1 MELLGWVGGLGP
13 LDWVAGCQE
22 GLNRVGESWP
32 GPLSSRPSLERYRG
46 AAQGA
51 GPAGGGCRGCRE
63 RIGHFP
69 RILSGGFWQPDSCM
83 REPVRVSS
91 GEGAKLCAGDLVCRH
106 RGEGS
111 QGAENVGWVAP
122 RSRKEASDN
131 YICHSSVT
139 CSRGGGETMFWIRRL
154 YDSSQS
160 PKPGELLGR
169 AFLLALLECP
179 CPFPR
184 P

>member
-1 MELLGWVGGLGP
+1 MGSWGFPEGGEEKWEVELLGWVGGLGP

-69 RILSGGFWQPDSCM
+69 RI
-83 REPVRVSS
+83 
-91 GEGAKLCAGDLVCRH
+91 DLPH
-106 RGEGS
+106 G
-111 QGAENVGWVAP
+111 
-122 RSRKEASDN
+122 
-131 YICHSSVT
+131 
-139 CSRGGGETMFWIRRL
+139 
-154 YDSSQS
+154 QS
-160 PKPGELLGR
+160 
-169 AFLLALLECP
+169 
-179 CPFPR
+179 
-184 P
+184 